1 MRFGVLGPLTVR
13 TDDGEP
19 VRIRDTKVRA
29 LLASLLLARG
39 RLVPA
44 DRLVRDLWGDTPP
57 ARPAAVLQARVS
69 QLRGALER
77 AEPGA
82 RSLVRHRAPG
92 YLLDADDVDAARFEE
107 LLRRAA
113 RAEGPRERA
122 DLLTR
127 ALDLWRGPVLA
138 EFADTEPARSAAAH
152 WEELRATA
160 LEDRAEA
167 RLELGEH
174 AALAVELAGTA
185 ARHPYRERLHAA
197 RVRALYGAG
206 RQGEAL
212 AAYERLRARLAEE
225 MGIDPGPEL
234 TALHRAVLTQD
245 PSLDPVPAPAPPPGA
260 AAFPAAHRTAVP
272 AAGLPAPVGDL
283 IGRDDHLRALSSLI
297 GAQRMVTLTGPG
309 GVGKTRLALAAA
321 RALDPGTALFVELA
335 ALAPGGDPVPLLAAA
350 LGVRDDVSQPGAA
363 PHERVAGLL
372 RGRDALLVLDN
383 CEHVV
388 GPAADT
394 VARLLGS
401 VPDLRVLA
409 TSQVP
414 LDVAGEHLYALPPLD
429 LPDPGTDDPEALA
442 ASGAV
447 RLFTAR
453 ARAAA
458 ASFALD
464 TDTAPAVAAVCRRLD
479 GIPLA
484 LELAAIRLRHMGVA
498 DLAAR
503 LDDRFALLGAGRRD
517 APARQRTLRAV
528 IDWSWEPL
536 SPPERAVL
544 GRLAVH
550 ADGCDLAAA
559 EAVCSDPDTV
569 PVHEVLGLV
578 GALVDRSLVVAADR
592 SGATRY
598 LLRESVAAYA
608 LERLEEAGDARRS
621 RARHAAHFAEL
632 AEHADEGL
640 RGADQ
645 EHRLRRLDRESANL
659 DAALALAVEEADA
672 RLALRLAEAAC
683 WYRYLR
689 GRAGA
694 ARTALDAAL
703 SVPGAPP
710 AARARARVWRAAL
723 AVPGSEDARRWSATV
738 EEDLARVDD
747 PVAHARLTWF
757 TEFTRWGLGD
767 PVRAAA
773 RVERARDACV
783 RARDT
788 WGAAVARETL
798 ARAAFARGDLAGARR
813 EALEAERALR
823 ALGDRWGILR
833 ASDTLAQVAEA
844 RGDLAETTRRHEEG
858 LRIAEGLRLWHTFS
872 LKLSGL
878 GRVALLN
885 ADLERA
891 DALHA
896 RALRVAE
903 EHADPVGEQF
913 ADAGI
918 ALAARRRGDLD
929 LAERSLLRRLEWNRR
944 VDGRIG
950 TAFILTQLG
959 FVAEQRGDADAAL
972 ELHGRARREAE
983 RSGDPRAVAL
993 AVEGLAGAHALAGG
1007 HGRATRLL
1015 ERAAALREEAGAPL
1029 AAVERWDVD
1038 RVVGRIGAGGARRE
1052 ATGTEVGDEP

>member
-1 MRFGVLGPLTVR
+1 MRFGVLGPLAVR
-13 TDDGEP
+13 SDDGEP

-39 RLVPA
+39 RVVSA

-57 ARPAAVLQARVS
+57 SRPAAVLQARVS
-69 QLRGALER
+69 QLRGDLER

-82 RSLVRHRAPG
+82 RALVRHRAPG
-92 YLLDADDVDAARFEE
+92 YLLAADDVDAIRFED

-113 RAEGPRERA
+113 RAADPRERA

-138 EFADTEPARSAAAH
+138 EFADAEPALSAAAH
-152 WEELRATA
+152 WEELRVTA

-174 AALAVELAGTA
+174 AALAVELADAA

-197 RVRALYGAG
+197 HVRALYGAG

-212 AAYERLRARLAEE
+212 AAYERLRARLADE
-225 MGIDPGPEL
+225 MGIDPGPAL
-234 TALHRAVLTQD
+234 VALHRAVLAQD
-245 PSLDPVPAPAPPPGA
+245 PALGPAPPPGPRA
-260 AAFPAAHRTAVP
+260 AAAPAAHRTAVP

-283 IGRDDHLRALSSLI
+283 IGRDEHLRALRSLV

-321 RALDPGTALFVELA
+321 RALDSGTALFVELA

-350 LGVRDDVSQPGAA
+350 LGVRDDASAPGAA
-363 PHERVAGLL
+363 PHERIAEIL
-372 RGRDALLVLDN
+372 RGRGALLVLDN

-394 VARLLGS
+394 VALLLGA

-429 LPDPGTDDPEALA
+429 LPDPGTDDPDSLA

-458 ASFALD
+458 AAFALD
-464 TDTAPAVAAVCRRLD
+464 AGTAPAVAAVCRRLD

-484 LELAAIRLRHMGVA
+484 LELAATRLRHMSVA

-503 LDDRFALLGAGRRD
+503 LDDRFALLGVGRRD
-517 APARQRTLRAV
+517 APARQRTLRAM

-550 ADGCDLAAA
+550 ADGCDLATA
-559 EAVCSDPDTV
+559 EAVCSDPGTA
-569 PVHEVLGLV
+569 PEREVLGLV

-598 LLRESVAAYA
+598 SLRESVAAYA
-608 LERLEEAGDARRS
+608 LERLEEAGDARRT
-621 RARHAAHFAEL
+621 RARHAAHFADL
-632 AEHADEGL
+632 AEQADQRL

-645 EHRLRRLDRESANL
+645 EHWLRRLDHESANL
-659 DAALALAVEEADA
+659 RAALAFAVEEADA
-672 RLALRLAEAAC
+672 RLALRLAEATC

-694 ARTALDAAL
+694 ARDALDGAL
-703 SVPGAPP
+703 SVPGGP
-710 AARARARVWRAAL
+710 AGARARARVWRAAL
-723 AVPGSEDARRWSATV
+723 AVPASEDDLRWGATV
-738 EEDLARVDD
+738 QEDLARVDD
-747 PVAHARLTWF
+747 PATRARLGWF

-767 PVRAAA
+767 PARAAA
-773 RVERARDACV
+773 RVERAHDASL
-783 RARDT
+783 RAGDT
-788 WGAAVARETL
+788 WGAAVARATL
-798 ARAAFARGDLAGARR
+798 ARAAFAGGDLAGARR
-813 EALEAERALR
+813 GALEAERVLR
-823 ALGDRWGILR
+823 GLGDRWGILG
-833 ASDTLAQVAEA
+833 ASDILAQVAEA
-844 RGDLAETTRRHEEG
+844 HGDLEETARRHEEG
-858 LRIAEGLRLWHTFS
+858 LRIAEDLRLWHTVS

-878 GRVALLN
+878 GRVALLE
-885 ADLERA
+885 ADLDRA
-891 DALHA
+891 DELHA

-918 ALAARRRGDLD
+918 ALTARRRGDLD

-944 VDGRIG
+944 VDGRTG

-959 FVAEQRGDADAAL
+959 FVAEQRGEADRAL
-972 ELHGRARREAE
+972 DLHGRARHEAE

-993 AVEGLAGAHALAGG
+993 ALEGLAGAHALAGG
-1007 HGRATRLL
+1007 HGRARRLL

-1038 RVVGRIGAGGARRE
+1038 RITGRMDAGGARR
-1052 ATGTEVGDEP
+1052 GTADTAIGDAP

>member
-44 DRLVRDLWGDTPP
+44 DRLVRDLWDDTPP

-69 QLRGALER
+69 QLRGDLER

-82 RSLVRHRAPG
+82 RALVRHRAPG

-113 RAEGPRERA
+113 RAEEPRERA

-174 AALAVELAGTA
+174 AALAVELAEAA

-212 AAYERLRARLAEE
+212 AAYEGLRARLAEE

-245 PSLDPVPAPAPPPGA
+245 PSLDPAPHPAPPQGA

-283 IGRDDHLRALSSLI
+283 IGRDDHLRALRSLI

-350 LGVRDDVSQPGAA
+350 LGVRDDASEPGAA

-388 GPAADT
+388 GPVADT

-429 LPDPGTDDPEALA
+429 LPDPDTDDPEALA

-503 LDDRFALLGAGRRD
+503 LDDRFALLGTGRRD

-536 SPPERAVL
+536 SAAERAVL

-559 EAVCSDPDTV
+559 EAVCADSGAV
-569 PVHEVLGLV
+569 PAHEVLGLV

-608 LERLEEAGDARRS
+608 LERLEEAGDARRT
-621 RARHAAHFAEL
+621 RARHAAHFADL
-632 AEHADEGL
+632 AEYADAGL

-645 EHRLRRLDRESANL
+645 EHRLRCLDRESANL
-659 DAALALAVEEADA
+659 DTALAFAVKEEDA
-672 RLALRLAEAAC
+672 RLALRLAESAC

-694 ARTALDAAL
+694 ARAALDDAL

-710 AARARARVWRAAL
+710 GARARARVWRAAL

-747 PVAHARLTWF
+747 PVTRARLTWF

-783 RARDT
+783 RAGDT

-833 ASDTLAQVAEA
+833 ASDTLAQIAEA
-844 RGDLAETTRRHEEG
+844 RGDLAETARRHEEG
-858 LRIAEGLRLWHTFS
+858 LHIAEGLRLWHTFS

-878 GRVALLN
+878 GRVALLGG
-885 ADLERA
+885 DLDRA
-891 DALHA
+891 DVLHA

-929 LAERSLLRRLEWNRR
+929 LAERSLLYRLEWNRR

-993 AVEGLAGAHALAGG
+993 AMEGLAGAHALAGG

-1038 RVVGRIGAGGARRE
+1038 RITGRIGAGGARRE
-1052 ATGTEVGDEP
+1052 ATGTAIGDAP